1 MTRWKK
7 SDLHRKSVFYN
18 NVLATTAKLR
28 EFHRRRRLD
37 DVLTTRCMPGRFAQ
51 ENVTSGRHRCPISLS
66 MRKVPNENVTII
78 VSLFSNPKNNSPQSA
93 FYTASISN

>member
-7 SDLHRKSVFYN
+7 SDLHTKSVFYN

-51 ENVTSGRHRCPISLS
+51 ENFTSSRHRRPISLL
-66 MRKVPNENVTII
+66 MLKVPNENVTII
-78 VSLFSNPKNNSPQSA
+78 VS
-93 FYTASISN
+93 

>member
-1 MTRWKK
+1 MIYTQKAY
-7 SDLHRKSVFYN
+7 FYN
-18 NVLATTAKLR
+18 NVLATMSKLP
-28 EFHRRRRLD
+28 EFHRRGRLD

-51 ENVTSGRHRCPISLS
+51 ENFTFGRHRRPISLS
-66 MRKVPNENVTII
+66 MLKVPNENVTTI